1 MSIANL
7 SPLSAQWSMLSL
19 ADNDPFPA
27 YEVLRERGPVI
38 WDPGMNCWLVLSHE
52 LCKEVES
59 DEGTYRIVVADAPP
73 LSFEVKGGK
82 TALSSLLGDDHT
94 RMRRLY
100 QKILGPSQMPKYRE
114 EHVVPV
120 INDAIDRF
128 ADAGKAELVSQF
140 SEVVP
145 PRIMASMF
153 GLPWQDDG
161 LLAQME
167 QWHRDIV
174 TWIGLGYPE
183 EGGEAT
189 RKAKLA
195 SDELNDLFKPLVL
208 ARRDLRGDDVI
219 SQVWTHAPEYYG
231 PVGVDEVMTIVRDI
245 ELAAGETTTNAIANL
260 FYLFLTNPEIRDA
273 ASSDHEAGLNRCVE
287 ETLRFLGSAQWRYRV
302 ANRDLTLGGAAV
314 KKNDKLCL
322 VHAAANRDPEHY
334 ACPHSINLER
344 KSPADHLAFN
354 VGPRVCLGMWLAR
367 LKMRES
373 MKAIMSRLPEVRL
386 DPEKEAPHFRA
397 FSHRSYGPLHVVF

>member
-1 MSIANL
+1 
-7 SPLSAQWSMLSL
+7 
-19 ADNDPFPA
+19 
-27 YEVLRERGPVI
+27 
-38 WDPGMNCWLVLSHE
+38 
-52 LCKEVES
+52 
-59 DEGTYRIVVADAPP
+59 
-73 LSFEVKGGK
+73 
-82 TALSSLLGDDHT
+82 
-94 RMRRLY
+94 
-100 QKILGPSQMPKYRE
+100 
-114 EHVVPV
+114 
-120 INDAIDRF
+120 
-128 ADAGKAELVSQF
+128 
-140 SEVVP
+140 
-145 PRIMASMF
+145 
-153 GLPWQDDG
+153 
-161 LLAQME
+161 
-167 QWHRDIV
+167 
-174 TWIGLGYPE
+174 
-183 EGGEAT
+183 
-189 RKAKLA
+189 
-195 SDELNDLFKPLVL
+195 
-208 ARRDLRGDDVI
+208 
-219 SQVWTHAPEYYG
+219 
-231 PVGVDEVMTIVRDI
+231 
-245 ELAAGETTTNAIANL
+245 
-260 FYLFLTNPEIRDA
+260 